1 MLISVIIPMYNA
13 SLTIE
18 KAVHSV
24 ISQENKY
31 EIEIEIVIVNDGSTD
46 NSLNI
51 AYSLKKKYVDL
62 IKINIINQSN
72 KGVATARNVGVA
84 NSNGDYIAFLD
95 SDDQWL
101 INKLNLQMDVFN
113 KRNDIDLV
121 AGNFQGLNV
130 NYNKLKNIYDNI
142 YLVTFNQL
150 LRKHYFQPSTVI
162 LKREVFESVGGFKDG
177 MTHGEE
183 GLLFYN
189 ICFKHSCA
197 ILSKDVIQ
205 YGDDKHPYA
214 SGNGLASNLFKME
227 KSELINYYTMFKI
240 GNISFLK
247 YSNLFLFSILKFIRR
262 LLITKVLNA

>member
-18 KAVHSV
+18 KAINSV
-24 ISQENKY
+24 ISQGNKY
-31 EIEIEIVIVNDGSTD
+31 EIEVIIVNDGSTD
-46 NSLNI
+46 NSLDI
-51 AYSLKKKYVDL
+51 AYSLKNKYID
-62 IKINIINQSN
+62 IINIVIINQSN

-84 NSNGDYIAFLD
+84 SSNGEYIAFLD

-101 INKLNLQMDVFN
+101 NNKINLQMDVFN
-113 KRNDIDLV
+113 KSNDIDLV

-130 NYNKLKNIYDNI
+130 NFNKLKKLYDNI

-162 LKREVFESVGGFKDG
+162 LKRDAFESVGGFKDG

-189 ICFKHSCA
+189 ICFKYSCV
-197 ILSKDVIQ
+197 IISKDVIQ

-214 SGNGLASNLFKME
+214 SGNGLASNLLKME
-227 KSELINYYTMFKI
+227 KSELSNYYTMFKI
-240 GNISFLK
+240 GNISFFRFT
-247 YSNLFLFSILKFIRR
+247 NLFMFSILKFFRR
-262 LLITKVLNA
+262 VLITKVLNA